1 MLICIKHNE
10 YVFLK
15 RKEFTSD
22 KEYYTEILKLKY
34 KTLLKKNVPTKQK
47 MIKLKNI
54 VHIAAII
61 VKKFP
66 HPSILLVI
74 SMQ

>member
-1 MLICIKHNE
+1 MLICIKHNV

-47 MIKLKNI
+47 MIRF
-54 VHIAAII
+54 VRD
-61 VKKFP
+61 
-66 HPSILLVI
+66 
-74 SMQ
+74 

>member
-22 KEYYTEILKLKY
+22 KEYYTEILKLKN

-47 MIKLKNI
+47 MIRF
-54 VHIAAII
+54 VRD
-61 VKKFP
+61 
-66 HPSILLVI
+66 
-74 SMQ
+74 